1 MKLIENGIDI
11 PNKLLRDHEDGRVVF
26 FCGAGVSKNGANKP
40 NFLKLAKI
48 IVGKLTSSPESQSK
62 MYLGKLENCLEI
74 EGFNGIIPI
83 DHLFSLLEGE
93 FERQDIEEV
102 IYNELKI
109 QIS

>member
-1 MKLIENGIDI
+1 
-11 PNKLLRDHEDGRVVF
+11 
-26 FCGAGVSKNGANKP
+26 
-40 NFLKLAKI
+40 
-48 IVGKLTSSPESQSK
+48 

-102 IYNELKI
+102 IYNELRVVSSIFRNTSAAKKYNTPI
-109 QIS
+109 FMVS